1 MTGYYYDFKSL
12 TISKLKEKIKNTE
25 LLPSQK
31 ILLEK
36 IDERFDLIKSQN
48 INNLF
53 ELQEILKTKEKTKEF
68 SRKTGLPEEY
78 LIVLRREVNSYQA
91 KSRKLSEFPSMK
103 KEIIEKLAKK
113 GIKDTGELFDFVA
126 TRKSREDLEKE
137 LNLSNDDVIVLSKL
151 TDVSRLRY
159 VGPNFA
165 TLLVSTEYDTVEKVQ
180 KADYN
185 KLYESLINI
194 NKKEEYY
201 KGNIG
206 LNDMKFF
213 VNDANFFPLVVEY

>member
-1 MTGYYYDFKSL
+1 MARYYYDFKSL
-12 TISKLKEKIKNTE
+12 SLSKLKEKIKNTE

-36 IDERFDLIKSQN
+36 IDERFDLIESQN
-48 INNLF
+48 INNIF
-53 ELQEILKTKEKTKEF
+53 ELQEILKTKNKTTEF
-68 SRKTGLPEEY
+68 ARKTGILEEY
-78 LIVLRREVNSYQA
+78 LIVLRREVNSYQS
-91 KSRKLSEFPSMK
+91 KSRKLSEFPGMK

-113 GIKDTGELFDFVA
+113 GIKDTGQLFDFIA

-137 LNLSNDDVIVLSKL
+137 LNLTNDDVIVLAKL

-165 TLLVSTEYDTVEKVQ
+165 MLLVSTQYDTVEKVQ

-185 KLYESLINI
+185 KLYEDLIKI
-194 NKKEEYY
+194 NKKEDYY

-206 LNDMKFF
+206 LKDMKFF
-213 VNDANFFPLVVEY
+213 VNDANFFPLVIEY